1 MPCRIRKR
9 LYMGECFNTLVMR
22 KIIFLI
28 NPISGTKNKKNLK
41 PVIEHTC
48 QQHQLNFEFA
58 DTAKDGNYAW
68 LCERIQKEKITD
80 VIVCGGDGSVS
91 QVSSCLLNQDVNVGI
106 IPLGS
111 GNGLAFAAGISAN
124 LDKALQIII
133 NGRSSYIDAFRI
145 NDAFSCMLC
154 GIGFDA
160 QVAHDFAKQKKRGLA
175 SYVKQT
181 IRNFVSAKPYSFEIT
196 EGHRTISLKSY
207 FISIANSNQ
216 FGNNF
221 TIAPKASLSDG
232 LIDIVAVNKMNKLK
246 MIFSVLRHVKFGRI
260 APVDDKNDPHD
271 IYYFQTKNICIKNP
285 ENAPLHI
292 DGEPAQTNTE
302 FRIEIL
308 EKAIRLLQP

>member
-1 MPCRIRKR
+1 
-9 LYMGECFNTLVMR
+9 MR

-28 NPISGTKNKKNLK
+28 NPISGTKNKKGLR
-41 PVIEHTC
+41 PLIERIC
-48 QQHQLNFEFA
+48 QQHHLNVDFA
-58 DTAKDGNYAW
+58 DTDRDGNYKW
-68 LCERIQKEKITD
+68 LCERIESEKITD
-80 VIVCGGDGSVS
+80 VIICGGDGSVS
-91 QVSSCLLNQDVNVGI
+91 QVSSCLLNHDVNVGI

-124 LDKALQIII
+124 PKKAMQIIV
-133 NGRSSYIDAFRI
+133 NGKSAFIDAFRI
-145 NDAFSCMLC
+145 NDSFSCMLC

-181 IRNFVSAKPYSFEIT
+181 IKNFVSAKPYSFELFVDNK
-196 EGHRTISLKSY
+196 TIALKSY

-232 LIDIVAVNKMNKLK
+232 LLDIVVVNKMNKLK

-260 APVDDKNDPHD
+260 GPVDDKDDQQD
-271 IYYFQTKNICIKNP
+271 INYFQTKKIRIKNP

-292 DGEPAQTNTE
+292 DGEPAQTSSE
-302 FRIEIL
+302 FKIEII